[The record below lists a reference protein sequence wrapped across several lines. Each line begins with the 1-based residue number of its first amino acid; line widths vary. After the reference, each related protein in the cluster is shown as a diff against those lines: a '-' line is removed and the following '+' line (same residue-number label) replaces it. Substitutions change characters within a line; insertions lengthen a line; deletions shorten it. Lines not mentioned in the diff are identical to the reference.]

1 MNHLLQISTLSKGG
15 STKEGTFF
23 MSTCQFKCGNENL
36 FFFCLIFKEYMFNC
50 PSNCSYLIKG
60 PCYTMNYFYQLNVE
74 MECPNLHLIVNHSQN
89 ADEFPNVVC
98 GVTGTIPSCAQCPL
112 EILYK
117 EKK

>member
-1 MNHLLQISTLSKGG
+1 
-15 STKEGTFF
+15 
-23 MSTCQFKCGNENL
+23 MSTCQFKCGNENI

-74 MECPNLHLIVNHSQN
+74 MECPNLHLIVNHSQK

-98 GVTGTIPSCAQCPL
+98 GVTGNVPSCALCPL
-112 EILYK
+112 EVL
-117 EKK
+117 